1 MAASPAP
8 EPRPRPGLPLLVWM
22 ESLADPTRLRLLRLL
37 ERHELGVAELTE
49 VLQLPQSTVSR
60 HLKVLGDQAWLASR
74 AHGTTRLYR
83 MTEGGRDAGAR
94 RLWLLARDQ
103 TEAWA
108 TARQDALRLERR
120 LAQRE
125 ESEAEVFFAGAAGE
139 WDRLRAELYGAS
151 FTQAALLSL
160 LPPGWV
166 VADLGCGTG
175 HAAAALS
182 PHVGRVIGVDRSAA
196 MLKAAGKRTAALG
209 NVELRRGSLEALP
222 IADGACDAALLI
234 LALTYV
240 PDPALA
246 LAEMARV
253 LRPGGRA
260 VVLDLLRHD
269 REDFRRRLGQH
280 WPGFEERELDERLSA
295 AGFGSITCR
304 ALPPDAQ
311 AKGPALILATAGTRA
326 GGPRDTLNTEKER

>member
-8 EPRPRPGLPLLVWM
+8 SDPRPRPGLALLGWM

-60 HLKVLGDQAWLASR
+60 HLKILADQGWVASR
-74 AHGTTRLYR
+74 PDGTNRLYR
-83 MTEGGRDAGAR
+83 MTTDGRDAGAR

-103 TEAWA
+103 TDAWP

-120 LAQRE
+120 LAARE
-125 ESEAEVFFAGAAGE
+125 ESEAEAFFAGAAGE
-139 WDRLRAELYGAS
+139 WDRLRSELYGAS
-151 FTQAALLSL
+151 FTQAALLAL
-160 LPPGWV
+160 LPRDWV

-175 HAAAALS
+175 HVAAMLS

-196 MLKAAGKRTAALG
+196 MLKAAGRRTASLG

-222 IADGACDAALLI
+222 VEDAACDAALLI
-234 LALTYV
+234 LALSYV
-240 PDPALA
+240 PDPAA
-246 LAEMARV
+246 SLAEMARV

-280 WPGFEERELDERLSA
+280 CLGFEEQDLAALLSA
-295 AGFGSITCR
+295 AGLERIHCR
-304 ALPPDAQ
+304 ALPPDPQ
-311 AKGPALILATAGTRA
+311 AKGPALILAAALRA
-326 GGPRDTLNTEKER
+326 QTTDTERRS